1 MPPRKRFGQHWL
13 HCDQTLDTIVQTA
26 QLSPS
31 DVVLEIGPG
40 TGNLTARLLPRV
52 QSLVI
57 VEIDRH
63 LCAKLRQKFS
73 SARHL
78 HLIEGDILHTDLTSF
93 AVVPH
98 KVVANI
104 PYNITGLILEKLLGT
119 IARPVSQWQTIVLL
133 VQQEIAERLTAQPHH
148 KHKAYGALSVRA
160 QYLAECEYICDV
172 PARAFYPSPQVTSA
186 VVRLSPRPPTQPA
199 HDPQWLHQLISLGF
213 SNRRKMLY
221 NNLDCVIERSQLS
234 QILRNLG
241 INPQAR
247 AEELS
252 VAQWVELAN
261 ATVLLRSPVAGAW
274 K

>member
-1 MPPRKRFGQHWL
+1 
-13 HCDQTLDTIVQTA
+13 
-26 QLSPS
+26 
-31 DVVLEIGPG
+31 
-40 TGNLTARLLPRV
+40 V

-63 LCAKLRQKFS
+63 LCAKLRQKFA
-73 SARHL
+73 SAGHL
-78 HLIEGDILHTDLTSF
+78 HLIEGDILHTDLTAL
-93 AVVPH
+93 AVTPR

-119 IARPVSQWQTIVLL
+119 IARPTTQWQTIVLL
-133 VQQEIAERLTAQPHH
+133 VQKEIGDRLTAKPHDP
-148 KHKAYGALSVRA
+148 HKAYGALSVRA

-186 VVRLSPRPPTQPA
+186 VVRLSPRPPVQPA
-199 HDPQWLHQLISLGF
+199 HDPQWLQQLISLGF

-221 NNLDCVIERSQLS
+221 NNLDSVIERSQLS
-234 QILRNLG
+234 QILQDLG

-247 AEELS
+247 AEALS

-261 ATVLLRSPVAGAW
+261 ATRAGDRPMALR
-274 K
+274 